1 MTPSAEHS
9 PSPSAWY
16 DADIERVLLTESE
29 IQNKT
34 AELAKQIDADY
45 ADSDG
50 LLLVGL
56 FKGAVMF
63 MADLARA
70 VSVPVELEFMDLSS
84 YGAKATS
91 SGVVRVL
98 KDLDTD
104 ITGRDV
110 LVVEDVVDSGLT
122 LTWLM
127 KYLPTRG
134 PKSVEVISMVR
145 KPKAFDADVP
155 VKYIGFDVPDEF
167 VVGYGMDFAE
177 RYRELPFIGVLKPA
191 VYQTS

>member
-1 MTPSAEHS
+1 MTPSAEHEPQS
-9 PSPSAWY
+9 AAWY
-16 DADIERVLLTESE
+16 DDDIERVIITDTQIRER
-29 IQNKT
+29 T
-34 AELAKQIDADY
+34 AELAEKIDADY

-70 VSVPVELEFMDLSS
+70 ISIPLELDFMDLSS
-84 YGAKATS
+84 YGSATTS

-98 KDLDTD
+98 KDLETD
-104 ITGRDV
+104 ITGRDI
-110 LVVEDVVDSGLT
+110 LVVEDIVDSGLT
-122 LTWLM
+122 LTWLL

-145 KPKAFDADVP
+145 KPKAMDAGIS
-155 VKYIGFDVPDEF
+155 VKYLGFDVPDEF

-177 RYRELPFIGVLKPA
+177 RYRELPFIGVLKPS
-191 VYQTS
+191 VYGSA

>member
-1 MTPSAEHS
+1 MTSS
-9 PSPSAWY
+9 PEQATATAAWY
-16 DADIERVLLTESE
+16 DADIERIIVTETE
-29 IQNKT
+29 IRDRT
-34 AELAKQIDADY
+34 AALARQIDADY
-45 ADSDG
+45 AQADG
-50 LLLVGL
+50 LLLIGL

-70 VSVPVELEFMDLSS
+70 VSIPIEMEFMDLSS
-84 YGAKATS
+84 YGSSTTS

-104 ITGRDV
+104 IAGRDV

-122 LTWLM
+122 LTWLL

-134 PKSVEVISMVR
+134 PKSVEVVSMVR
-145 KPKAFDADVP
+145 KPKALEVDIP

-177 RYRELPFIGVLKPA
+177 RYRELPFIGVLKPS
-191 VYQTS
+191 VYQRS